1 MAKINIE
8 IEEEKH
14 GSAVFAVQVTEGG
27 TSSDHK
33 VTVKDEDY
41 QRLAPEGVSRR
52 ELVEESFRFLLE
64 REPKSSILSSF
75 ELTVIGNYFP
85 EYEDKI
91 GERLMA

>member
-8 IEEEKH
+8 IEEEQH
-14 GSAVFAVQVTEGG
+14 GSTVFAVQVTEGG

-52 ELVEESFRFLLE
+52 KLVEESFRFLLE